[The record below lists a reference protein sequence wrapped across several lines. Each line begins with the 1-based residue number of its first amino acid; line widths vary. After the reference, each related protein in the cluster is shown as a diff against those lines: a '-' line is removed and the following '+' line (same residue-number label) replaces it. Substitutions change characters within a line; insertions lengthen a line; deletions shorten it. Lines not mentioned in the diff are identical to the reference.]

1 MVRVKDAGV
10 WQGRLQ
16 SHLGMTLSQQL
27 SEHLELVEG
36 DLLAVSAGNTTQ
48 AVSLSCGIYIG

>member
-1 MVRVKDAGV
+1 MVRVKDAGM

-48 AVSLSCGIYIG
+48 AVSLSYGICIG